1 MTRKIYKSA
10 MGKSVDMGSLLLQ
23 NERVRAVG
31 NMNVNARG
39 DRLDSNNKIVEPKN
53 QQVQRRYNK
62 QTNVS
67 AGPSQ
72 SSTQSAK
79 AQVQQPMVDPTDSF
93 SDLPMDE
100 PPADPEVVTEPLAA
114 ALDPFAPPVIDPS
127 LVDQEQPDTPSTAPA
142 QGGGLA
148 GAIART
154 REVKQELEKTRRQQ
168 AQAQGVRRI

>member
-67 AGPSQ
+67 TGPAQ
-72 SSTQSAK
+72 SSTHSAK
-79 AQVQQPMVDPTDSF
+79 TPVQQPMIDPTDIF

-100 PPADPEVVTEPLAA
+100 PPAESEVVPE
-114 ALDPFAPPVIDPS
+114 PFAPPVAAPAEVALSDS
-127 LVDQEQPDTPSTAPA
+127 QEQAAVPA

-168 AQAQGVRRI
+168 AQSQGVRRI

>member
-1 MTRKIYKSA
+1 MTRNVYKSA
-10 MGKSVDMGSLLLQ
+10 MGKTVDMGSLLLQ

-39 DRLDSNNKIVEPKN
+39 DRLDSNNQIVEPKN
-53 QQVQRRYNK
+53 QQAQRRYKK

-67 AGPSQ
+67 TGPAH
-72 SSTQSAK
+72 SSTRSAK
-79 AQVQQPMVDPTDSF
+79 EEVQQPMIDPTDSF
-93 SDLPMDE
+93 SDLPIDE
-100 PPADPEVVTEPLAA
+100 PIAEPAVSPDPVTPPVVT
-114 ALDPFAPPVIDPS
+114 APPMAET
-127 LVDQEQPDTPSTAPA
+127 QATPAPV

-148 GAIART
+148 GAIARS

>member
-1 MTRKIYKSA
+1 MTRNVYKSA
-10 MGKSVDMGSLLLQ
+10 MGKTVDMGSLLLQ

-39 DRLDSNNKIVEPKN
+39 DRLDSNNTIVEPKN
-53 QQVQRRYNK
+53 QQVQRRYNR

-67 AGPSQ
+67 AGPAQ
-72 SSTQSAK
+72 TSTLSAQ
-79 AQVQQPMVDPTDSF
+79 AEMQQPLVDPDDSF
-93 SDLPMDE
+93 ADLPIDDLPFE
-100 PPADPEVVTEPLAA
+100 PAIQSVVEPVAA
-114 ALDPFAPPVIDPS
+114 PTAV
-127 LVDQEQPDTPSTAPA
+127 QEQPITTSNVHT

-148 GAIART
+148 GAIARS

>member
-67 AGPSQ
+67 AGPTQ

-79 AQVQQPMVDPTDSF
+79 AQVQQPVVDPADSF

-100 PPADPEVVTEPLAA
+100 PPADPEVVPEPVA
-114 ALDPFAPPVIDPS
+114 ALEPITSP
-127 LVDQEQPDTPSTAPA
+127 APA

>member
-39 DRLDSNNKIVEPKN
+39 DRLDSNNKIIEPKN

-67 AGPSQ
+67 AGPAQ

-79 AQVQQPMVDPTDSF
+79 AQVPQPMVDPADSF
-93 SDLPMDE
+93 SDLPIDE
-100 PPADPEVVTEPLAA
+100 PPADPEVVPEPVVVQQPEVVPETVSA
-114 ALDPFAPPVIDPS
+114 
-127 LVDQEQPDTPSTAPA
+127 DQEQPDTPSTAPA

>member
-1 MTRKIYKSA
+1 MTRKVYKSA
-10 MGKSVDMGSLLLQ
+10 MGKTVDMGSLLLQ
-23 NERVRAVG
+23 NEKVRAVG

-39 DRLDSNNKIVEPKN
+39 DRLDSNNQIVEPKN

-67 AGPSQ
+67 AGPAHA
-72 SSTQSAK
+72 STRSAK
-79 AQVQQPMVDPTDSF
+79 EKAQQPMVDPADSF
-93 SDLPMDE
+93 SDLPIDE
-100 PPADPEVVTEPLAA
+100 LPLEPAPVLEQA
-114 ALDPFAPPVIDPS
+114 APPV
-127 LVDQEQPDTPSTAPA
+127 VAEEQPTTAPRVPA

>member
-100 PPADPEVVTEPLAA
+100 KEP
-114 ALDPFAPPVIDPS
+114 DPFMED
-127 LVDQEQPDTPSTAPA
+127 LVVAKEEPELVPESVVNQEQPDTPSTSPA

>member
-23 NERVRAVG
+23 NEKVRAVG

-39 DRLDSNNKIVEPKN
+39 DRLDSNNKVVEPKN

-67 AGPSQ
+67 AGPTQ
-72 SSTQSAK
+72 SSTNSVK

-100 PPADPEVVTEPLAA
+100 APAEPAVDPEPEVVLAPVA
-114 ALDPFAPPVIDPS
+114 APEEATTPMAN
-127 LVDQEQPDTPSTAPA
+127 QEQPDTPSTAPA

-168 AQAQGVRRI
+168 AQAHGVRRI

>member
-53 QQVQRRYNK
+53 KQVQRRYKK

-67 AGPSQ
+67 AGPAH
-72 SSTQSAK
+72 SSTRSAK
-79 AQVQQPMVDPTDSF
+79 ETVQQPMVDPADSF
-93 SDLPMDE
+93 LDLPIDE
-100 PPADPEVVTEPLAA
+100 PFVESAAVESLPVSPEQQDNTPDAA
-114 ALDPFAPPVIDPS
+114 APGS
-127 LVDQEQPDTPSTAPA
+127 
-142 QGGGLA
+142 GGLA
-148 GAIART
+148 GAIARS

>member
-10 MGKSVDMGSLLLQ
+10 MGKTVDMGSLLLQ

-53 QQVQRRYNK
+53 QQVQRRYSK

-67 AGPSQ
+67 AGPAH
-72 SSTQSAK
+72 SSTLSVREA
-79 AQVQQPMVDPTDSF
+79 QQPMVDPTDSF
-93 SDLPMDE
+93 SDLPLDE
-100 PPADPEVVTEPLAA
+100 PPADVPETIAVPDTIIAEPVAVVEP
-114 ALDPFAPPVIDPS
+114 P
-127 LVDQEQPDTPSTAPA
+127 LVSQEQQATTPNAPI

>member
-39 DRLDSNNKIVEPKN
+39 DRLDSNNKVVEPKN

-72 SSTQSAK
+72 SSTNSAK
-79 AQVQQPMVDPTDSF
+79 AQVQQPMVDPADSF

-100 PPADPEVVTEPLAA
+100 TPAEPAVDPEPEVVI
-114 ALDPFAPPVIDPS
+114 APVETPAEVTTTMAN
-127 LVDQEQPDTPSTAPA
+127 QEQPDTPPTAPT

>member
-1 MTRKIYKSA
+1 MTHKVYKSA
-10 MGKSVDMGSLLLQ
+10 MGKTVDMGSLLLQ

-39 DRLDSNNKIVEPKN
+39 DRLDSNNAIVEPKN
-53 QQVQRRYNK
+53 QQVQRRYNR

-67 AGPSQ
+67 AGPAQ
-72 SSTQSAK
+72 TSTLSAQ
-79 AQVQQPMVDPTDSF
+79 AEMQQPLVDPDDSF
-93 SDLPMDE
+93 ADLPIDDLPFE
-100 PPADPEVVTEPLAA
+100 PAIQSVVEPVAA
-114 ALDPFAPPVIDPS
+114 PTAV
-127 LVDQEQPDTPSTAPA
+127 QEQPITTSNVHT

-148 GAIART
+148 GAIARS

>member
-1 MTRKIYKSA
+1 
-10 MGKSVDMGSLLLQ
+10 MGSLLLQ

-39 DRLDSNNKIVEPKN
+39 DRLDSNNQIVEPKN
-53 QQVQRRYNK
+53 QQVQRRYNR

-67 AGPSQ
+67 AGPAQ
-72 SSTQSAK
+72 SSTISAK
-79 AQVQQPMVDPTDSF
+79 EEIQQPVVNPSDDF
-93 SDLPMDE
+93 SDLPIDE
-100 PPADPEVVTEPLAA
+100 TPAEPEAIPEPVVA
-114 ALDPFAPPVIDPS
+114 APPVVEPAA
-127 LVDQEQPDTPSTAPA
+127 VEEQPRAPA